1 MADDFNGQ
9 LAQVRVAIA
18 GLGGLGSHIAVF
30 LVRAGVQHLHL
41 VDFDRVDES
50 NLNRQHYFLRD
61 VGRLKTEALA
71 EQLLAINPALKIKT
85 QNIKLTETNAAA
97 VFKADGII
105 CEAVDRPETKAML
118 VNTLLAAYADKTL
131 IACSGLAGAGRS
143 NAIKTR
149 RISKNFY
156 LCGDG
161 ESGIE
166 TCGRLSAPRAALCA
180 AHAAN
185 LALAL
190 ILGLEE

>member
-1 MADDFNGQ
+1 MI
-9 LAQVRVAIA
+9 LKSSLRVGIA
-18 GLGGLGSHIAVF
+18 GMGGLGSHIAVF
-30 LVRAGVQHLHL
+30 LARAGVQYLHL

-50 NLNRQHYFLRD
+50 NLERQHYFLRD

-71 EQLLAINPALKIKT
+71 EQLLAINPALKIKAE
-85 QNIKLTETNAAA
+85 NIKLTETNAAA

-105 CEAVDRPETKAML
+105 CEAVDKL

>member
-1 MADDFNGQ
+1 MYITNKLQTARIG
-9 LAQVRVAIA
+9 IA

-30 LVRAGVQHLHL
+30 LARAGITHFHL
-41 VDFDRVDES
+41 VDFDRVDSS
-50 NLNRQHYFLRD
+50 NLERQHYFLQHI
-61 VGRLKTEALA
+61 GKLKTEALA
-71 EQLLAINPALKIKT
+71 EQLLQINPALNLQLDNLRLDEK
-85 QNIKLTETNAAA
+85 NAGA
-97 VFKADGII
+97 VFAGDEII
-105 CEAVDRPETKAML
+105 CEAVDAPETKAML

>member
-1 MADDFNGQ
+1 MYK
-9 LAQVRVAIA
+9 
-18 GLGGLGSHIAVF
+18 
-30 LVRAGVQHLHL
+30 
-41 VDFDRVDES
+41 
-50 NLNRQHYFLRD
+50 RQ
-61 VGRLKTEALA
+61 
-71 EQLLAINPALKIKT
+71 
-85 QNIKLTETNAAA
+85 

-105 CEAVDRPETKAML
+105 CEAVDSPETKAML
-118 VNTLLAAYADKTL
+118 VNTLLAVYADKTL

-185 LALAL
+185 LVVAL

>member
-1 MADDFNGQ
+1 MRKCAWHCRAGRFG
-9 LAQVRVAIA
+9 LAHSGVLA
-18 GLGGLGSHIAVF
+18 
-30 LVRAGVQHLHL
+30 RAGVQHLHL

-71 EQLLAINPALKIKT
+71 EQLLAINPALKIKPE
-85 QNIKLTETNAAA
+85 NIKLTETNAAA
-97 VFKADGII
+97 VFKADSII

-118 VNTLLAAYADKTL
+118 VTTLLAAYADKTL